1 MNGVMEAGRKIILKN
16 LPRHV
21 ANDVQL
27 LKLIKYYKMIKIFA
41 GLLFSVFVFSNTYS
55 QNTSNPSV
63 QLAQKI
69 ARKMQDSLL
78 LTVEQKDQLYNIN
91 LLLHNQKMAA
101 RQQYNKTDSLQ
112 KALQGIENARDSLY
126 HAVLPDDKYLLYM
139 QKKDTLIN
147 SN

>member
-1 MNGVMEAGRKIILKN
+1 
-16 LPRHV
+16 
-21 ANDVQL
+21 
-27 LKLIKYYKMIKIFA
+27 MIKIFA
-41 GLLFSVFVFSNTYS
+41 GLLFSVFVISNTYS
-55 QNTSNPSV
+55 QNTSNPAV

-91 LLLHNQKMAA
+91 LLLHNQKMTA
-101 RQQYNKTDSLQ
+101 RQQYNKPDSLQ

-139 QKKDTLIN
+139 QKKSTLIN